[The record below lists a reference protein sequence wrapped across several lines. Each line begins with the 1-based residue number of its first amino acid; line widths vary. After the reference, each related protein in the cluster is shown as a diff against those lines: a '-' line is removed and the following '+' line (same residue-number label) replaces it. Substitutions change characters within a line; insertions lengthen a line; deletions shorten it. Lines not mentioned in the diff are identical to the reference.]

1 MFSGLAM
8 FFKFFFF
15 LHYVS
20 WCVYKYKSNHQI
32 VKKKLPNNWDY
43 WLFAISMFWH
53 SFGLLTLCNVVGI
66 ISRLFFSYVVLFFWL
81 DEKYHDKSIYMLG
94 LRRGLC
100 KHKSVK
106 CEPSCTILRPL
117 SYMLALAQTYE
128 L

>member
-20 WCVYKYKSNHQI
+20 WRVYKYKSNHQI
-32 VKKKLPNNWDY
+32 VKKNSQTIEIIGCLLYLCFGIHLDFL
-43 WLFAISMFWH
+43 LFVM
-53 SFGLLTLCNVVGI
+53 LLAL
-66 ISRLFFSYVVLFFWL
+66 LFFFSYVVLFVWL

-106 CEPSCTILRPL
+106 CEPSCTVLRPL
-117 SYMLALAQTYE
+117 SNMLALAQTYE